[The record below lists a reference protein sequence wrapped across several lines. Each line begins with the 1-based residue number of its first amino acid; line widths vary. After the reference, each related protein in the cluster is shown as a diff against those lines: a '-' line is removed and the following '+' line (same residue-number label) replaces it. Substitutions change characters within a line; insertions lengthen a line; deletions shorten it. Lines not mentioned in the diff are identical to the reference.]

1 MEIEKPQAV
10 INDGFYELVQAQRLS
25 SGDPL
30 ARKIDKPVWGDD
42 QTNWQAL
49 AKIIPKVIINF
60 IINWTFFNIRPFSD
74 FQFKSWLF
82 HIDWHERSHTT

>member
-1 MEIEKPQAV
+1 MLQHKIIILQKLAVDIEKPQAV

-30 ARKIDKPVWGDD
+30 ARKIEKPVWGDD

-49 AKIIPKVIINF
+49 AKIIPKV
-60 IINWTFFNIRPFSD
+60 S
-74 FQFKSWLF
+74 S
-82 HIDWHERSHTT
+82 